1 VRVLNPPRGRPF
13 RSINDGSLAI
23 RLEFGRFSALLAGD
37 MEGPAETA
45 AAMPSL
51 LLKVGHHG
59 SRNATLD
66 PFLEQVRPRWAVI
79 SVGRKNPFGNPS
91 AETLQRL
98 LRHRARILVTADL
111 GAISFETDGSRYRI
125 SSHTLGILEQ
135 GVL

>member
-1 VRVLNPPRGRPF
+1 MRVLNPPRGRPF

-45 AAMPSL
+45 ATMPSL